1 MTIREGGSLTSP
13 SLQSRLSPLMQ
24 KGTLPLFCVLY
35 HSQIRLT
42 LSQVTG
48 SGVFGSTD
56 RHSTRIEMESARSLI
71 NHKPTS
77 GASRHLLPK
86 EGGERYTRNAPHSRP
101 FLRRG
106 RRAKRDGVGFPRLLK
121 YVSPF
126 RHRKRSRGIFLA
138 RPPYARMRPHLNDT
152 LVLPLP
158 PFPHSRVTALQ
169 EGSLHFGPH
178 DTQERR
184 IVSHPFSYRCV
195 ELCLSEALYPAPS
208 ARAVWPHR
216 KAP

>member
-1 MTIREGGSLTSP
+1 
-13 SLQSRLSPLMQ
+13 MQ

-126 RHRKRSRGIFLA
+126 RHRKRGPRSFLHGRHRHA
-138 RPPYARMRPHLNDT
+138 CALTQMTPWCF
-152 LVLPLP
+152 PLS
-158 PFPHSRVTALQ
+158 PFSHSRFTGLQ

-184 IVSHPFSYRCV
+184 IISHPFSYRYV

-208 ARAVWPHR
+208 ARPFSKGLLVSLL
-216 KAP
+216 